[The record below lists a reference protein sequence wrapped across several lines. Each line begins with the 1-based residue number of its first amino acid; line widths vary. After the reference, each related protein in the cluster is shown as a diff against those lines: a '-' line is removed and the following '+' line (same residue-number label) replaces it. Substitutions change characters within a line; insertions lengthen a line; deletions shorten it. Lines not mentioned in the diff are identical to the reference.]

1 MKWGESVE
9 DKKHSEY
16 EAVGAR
22 IREVRKKKGMSQSD
36 LAVAAHLSLPQVGAI
51 ELGKSQMLL
60 GSFVRIAEALQVSAD
75 SLLRLDVPQVNQL
88 YQAEFSDVLADCS
101 PDEIESILKIVKE
114 IKAATRRKNETQD
127 Y

>member
-1 MKWGESVE
+1 ME

-16 EAVGAR
+16 EAIGAR

-114 IKAATRRKNETQD
+114 VKTATRRKNETQD